1 MNILIVDDSD
11 TRLAQLRKIL
21 TDMGQ
26 DVAGIAHDGAEAV
39 ERFEALRP
47 DAVIMDLIMPR
58 MNGLDALRAILRI
71 DSGAIVVMASSMR
84 SPESA
89 LECQRN
95 GARYYLHKPFEP
107 AVVRS
112 VVEKLAR
119 ELNGRAGSAG
129 RDGAKGQAPTD

>member
-26 DVAGIAHDGAEAV
+26 EVAGMAHDGAEAI
-39 ERFEALRP
+39 ERFQELHP
-47 DAVIMDLIMPR
+47 DVVIMDLIMPR
-58 MNGLDALRAILRI
+58 MNGLDALRGMLRLDPAAI
-71 DSGAIVVMASSMR
+71 IVIASSMR

-95 GARYYLHKPFEP
+95 GARFYLHKPYEP

-119 ELNGRAGSAG
+119 ELNGREEA
-129 RDGAKGQAPTD
+129 AKAPATREKGPPN

>member
-1 MNILIVDDSD
+1 MNFLIVDDSE

-26 DVAGIAHDGAEAV
+26 DVAGIAHDGAEAI
-39 ERFEALRP
+39 ERFETLRP

-58 MNGLDALRAILRI
+58 MNGLDALRAMLHI
-71 DSGAIVVMASSMR
+71 DPGAIVVMASSMR

-89 LECQRN
+89 LECERN
-95 GARYYLHKPFEP
+95 GARFYLHKPYEP

-112 VVEKLAR
+112 VVEKLVR
-119 ELNGRAGSAG
+119 ELNGRALSAVVKEG
-129 RDGAKGQAPTD
+129 PEKAPSK

>member
-26 DVAGIAHDGAEAV
+26 EVAGMAHDGAEAI
-39 ERFEALRP
+39 ERFQELHP
-47 DAVIMDLIMPR
+47 DVVIMDLIMPR
-58 MNGLDALRAILRI
+58 MNGLDALRGMLRLDPAAI
-71 DSGAIVVMASSMR
+71 IVIASSMR

-95 GARYYLHKPFEP
+95 GARFYLHKPYEP

-119 ELNGRAGSAG
+119 ELNGREESAKAPAT
-129 RDGAKGQAPTD
+129 REKGPPN